1 VVSCLATY
9 LVRVKELEISP
20 VENEA
25 ALLLKSENS
34 AFLVIADLHIGI
46 ESEYR
51 EMGLN
56 IPSQTKVLLSKIQ
69 FLCKKYKPSSIIILG
84 DIKHNIPFPSKSEK
98 RDLKR
103 FLEKLFEY
111 VNEVIIVKGNHDG
124 DIEKFAPSGTK
135 IFSSKGKVIENIGL
149 AHGHSWPSEKIMN
162 SEKIIVAHIHP
173 NIVLKD
179 RLGYTF
185 FEPCWLKGKIDIRKT
200 CVRYKTLV
208 KSPEILFM
216 PAFNP
221 LCGGKGVNKEG
232 IVGPIGKIVDINSI
246 DVYLLDGTLLGKL
259 SKI

>member
-1 VVSCLATY
+1 
-9 LVRVKELEISP
+9 LEISP

-25 ALLLKSENS
+25 ALLLKSKNS
-34 AFLVIADLHIGI
+34 VFLVIADLHIGI

-56 IPSQTKVLLSKIQ
+56 IPSQTKLLLSKIQ

-84 DIKHNIPFPSKSEK
+84 DVKHNIPFPSKSEK
-98 RDLKR
+98 RDLRK
-103 FLEKLFEY
+103 FLDKLFDHVDE
-111 VNEVIIVKGNHDG
+111 VVIIKGNHDG
-124 DIEKFAPSGTK
+124 DIEKIAPDETK
-135 IFSSKGKVIENIGL
+135 IFSSKGKTIENVGL
-149 AHGHSWPSEKIMN
+149 AHGHSWPSEEVMS

-173 NIVLKD
+173 NIILKD

-185 FEPCWLKGKIDIRKT
+185 FEPCWLKGKIDVEKAGEKYKGLEKT
-200 CVRYKTLV
+200 
-208 KSPEILFM
+208 SQILFM

-232 IVGPIGKIVDINSI
+232 IAGPFGKIIDINSI